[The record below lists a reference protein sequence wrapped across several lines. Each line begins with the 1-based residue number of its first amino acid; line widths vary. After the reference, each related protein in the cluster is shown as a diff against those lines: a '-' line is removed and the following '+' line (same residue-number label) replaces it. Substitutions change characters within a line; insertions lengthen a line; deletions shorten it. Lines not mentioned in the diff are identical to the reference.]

1 MKCPSRSHRS
11 LASSAASPLQ
21 PSPPQRCCCRRPP
34 ALLLPAPPPPMRSRP
49 GPHRHCRRPCAGDP
63 PPRCRSRRSPTG
75 RRQLTAAM
83 AGGGCPYQVSA
94 GRQKEEVA
102 SANIELDR
110 RESEIYV
117 AASKKKTRGR
127 SSTLGGRFLP
137 GFLEKGRN
145 RFIWKL

>member
-1 MKCPSRSHRS
+1 MKFQMKMNADAVVVGLLVVVAVV
-11 LASSAASPLQ
+11 LAPVI
-21 PSPPQRCCCRRPP
+21 
-34 ALLLPAPPPPMRSRP
+34 PPPLPQSAVPNR
-49 GPHRHCRRPCAGDP
+49 A
-63 PPRCRSRRSPTG
+63 
-75 RRQLTAAM
+75 TAIDGGNG
-83 AGGGCPYQVSA
+83 GGGCPYQVSA